1 MLVPVH
7 GYKNNFRGAA
17 FHVVVGSSGG
27 GGGGGGRDWCYGW
40 IGGCFRSGSV
50 ETKKKKKK
58 RRKIN
63 EGEKNK
69 KILQ

>member
-27 GGGGGGRDWCYGW
+27 GGGGGGGGGRDWCYGW

-50 ETKKKKKK
+50 ETKKE
-58 RRKIN
+58 RRK
-63 EGEKNK
+63 EER
-69 KILQ
+69 